1 MIEARPFLVK
11 IKYRK
16 IHEACSTIHEVYRAS
31 QQFPTTSHSFQ
42 GSTTRVYTLDP
53 PSKFRIIP
61 CSLFFSLESL
71 SLSIPLNPVRQS
83 VPGEKRLS
91 YFSRS
96 QTYISFRLNALHDS
110 YHSPLGVDL
119 NLKFRH
125 TFRNGD
131 TKAKRDKGFTK
142 YSCFLFFAKKKK
154 KDISPPNKIN
164 RSRNRR
170 IEGEHGR
177 N

>member
-1 MIEARPFLVK
+1 MFHDPRGVSSIPTIPNDESFVPRIDHPCLHARSTLKIPDYPVLSIFL
-11 IKYRK
+11 
-16 IHEACSTIHEVYRAS
+16 
-31 QQFPTTSHSFQ
+31 P
-42 GSTTRVYTLDP
+42 
-53 PSKFRIIP
+53 RI
-61 CSLFFSLESL
+61 SL

-154 KDISPPNKIN
+154 KRYQS
-164 RSRNRR
+164 S
-170 IEGEHGR
+170 
-177 N
+177 